1 MECIINGIDW
11 INCDAM
17 RYWSYPNSY
26 KKDFKAEIKNYIFS
40 GDYCGALK
48 RDGYYQRCCINS
60 KGEAFLISR
69 NKSVSGEAIN
79 KIDWVPHL
87 KPYFDSLPKN
97 TVLLC
102 EIYLPGNEGS
112 KKITSLLGCLKDKC
126 IARQEAAQKLHLYVF
141 DVMVS
146 DGEDFVKKGMWD
158 RADELN
164 VLARAYPNPY
174 VEYAEYYDGK
184 ELWEKLNEYLA
195 AGNEGMVI
203 HHKDCPVYFKRTPA
217 RQTIKVKK
225 EIANTIDCFFT
236 GRATPP
242 KKEYTGKEIETWP
255 YWMNVVAEMKLP
267 IDPMANYYKD
277 YVEGDPIMPVTKSYY
292 NNFAGSLE
300 IAVLKEGKIFPIVIL
315 SGLTEEIKKNPESYK
330 GRCIEV
336 NAMEIDTDNGVSLR
350 HAKFVQFRDD
360 LTIKDCTY
368 EKVFGD

>member
-1 MECIINGIDW
+1 MKGYVNGFDW
-11 INCDAM
+11 INCPAM
-17 RYWSYPNSY
+17 KYWSYPKSY
-26 KKDFKAEIKNYIFS
+26 KKDFKTEIKNYIFS

-48 RDGYYQRCCINS
+48 RDGYYQRIVKDEDGNI
-60 KGEAFLISR
+60 AMIAR
-69 NKSVSGEAIN
+69 NPSVSGEAID
-79 KIDWVPHL
+79 KHEWVPHL
-87 KPYFDSLPKN
+87 KPFFDELPPN

-102 EIYLPGNEGS
+102 EVYLPGNEGS

-126 IARQEAAQKLHLYVF
+126 IARQEAGQKLHLYVF

-146 DGEDFVKKGMWD
+146 EGEDLTKKGMWD
-158 RADELN
+158 RADELD
-164 VLARAYPNPY
+164 LLSRAYPNPY
-174 VEYAEYYDGK
+174 VEYAIYYDGA

-203 HHKDCPVYFKRTPA
+203 HRKDCPVYFKRTPA

-242 KKEYTGKEIETWP
+242 KKEYSGKELETWK
-255 YWMNVVAEMKLP
+255 YYVNQMTDERLP
-267 IDPMANYYKD
+267 IEDFTNYYKD
-277 YVEGDPIMPVTKSYY
+277 YTEGKPIIPVTKSYY

-300 IAVLKEGKIFPIVIL
+300 IAVLKNGKIFPIGLL
-315 SGLTEEIKKNPESYK
+315 SGLTEEIKSDPEKYK

-336 NAMEIDTDNGVSLR
+336 NAMELDSEAHSLR
-350 HAKFVQFRDD
+350 HAKMMQFRDD
-360 LTIKDCTY
+360 LTVRDCTY

>member
-300 IAVLKEGKIFPIVIL
+300 IAVLKEGKIFPIGLL

-336 NAMEIDTDNGVSLR
+336 NAMEIDPEAHSLR
-350 HAKFVQFRDD
+350 HAKMMQFRDD

>member
-1 MECIINGIDW
+1 MKGIINGFDW
-11 INCDAM
+11 INCEPM
-17 RYWSYPNSY
+17 RYWSYPKSY
-26 KKDFKAEIKNYIFS
+26 KKDFKTEIKNYIFS

-48 RDGYYQRCCINS
+48 RDGYYQRIVKDEDGNI
-60 KGEAFLISR
+60 AMIAR
-69 NKSVSGEAIN
+69 NPSVSGEM
-79 KIDWVPHL
+79 IDKHEWIPHL
-87 KPYFDSLPKN
+87 KPFFDELPNK

-102 EIYLPGNEGS
+102 EVYLPGNEGS

-146 DGEDFVKKGMWD
+146 DGEDFTKKGMWD

-164 VLARAYPNPY
+164 VLARAYPNEY
-174 VEYAEYYDGK
+174 VEYATYYDGA

-242 KKEYTGKEIETWP
+242 KKEYTGKELETWK
-255 YWMNVVAEMKLP
+255 YYVHMTADLRLP
-267 IDPMANYYKD
+267 IDEFANYYKQ
-277 YVEGDPIMPVTKSYY
+277 YVDGEPIMPVTKSYY
-292 NNFAGSLE
+292 YGFAGSLE
-300 IAVLKEGKIFPIVIL
+300 IAVLKDGKIFPIGLL
-315 SGLTEEIKKNPESYK
+315 SGLTEEIKSDPEKYK

-360 LTIKDCTY
+360 LTIYDCTID
-368 EKVFGD
+368 KLIG